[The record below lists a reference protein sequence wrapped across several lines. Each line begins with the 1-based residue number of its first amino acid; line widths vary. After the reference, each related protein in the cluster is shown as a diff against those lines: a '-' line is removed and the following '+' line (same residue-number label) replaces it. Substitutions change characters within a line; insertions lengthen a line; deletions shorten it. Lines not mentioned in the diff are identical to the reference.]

1 MMNKNKHKDK
11 YPKLTSDI
19 TSKFELYPNKTS
31 DMNELSAIA
40 ALMSQKIN
48 IRLKYSVVMNRREE

>member
-19 TSKFELYPNKTS
+19 TSKFELY
-31 DMNELSAIA
+31 AIVYKDV
-40 ALMSQKIN
+40 KIW
-48 IRLKYSVVMNRREE
+48 KS

>member
-1 MMNKNKHKDK
+1 M
-11 YPKLTSDI
+11 KLTSDI